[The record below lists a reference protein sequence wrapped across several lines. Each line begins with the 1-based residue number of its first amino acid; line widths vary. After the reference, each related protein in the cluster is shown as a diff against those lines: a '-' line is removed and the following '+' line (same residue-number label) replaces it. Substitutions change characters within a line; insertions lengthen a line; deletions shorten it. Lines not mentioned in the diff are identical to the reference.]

1 MARIPTAGDL
11 EKADEEHR
19 KAIDAAIDEYHRASG
34 IASQTYLSAIR
45 KAEEDYKKALE
56 PINQVFADARHK
68 ADEQLQ
74 RRMSW

>member
-1 MARIPTAGDL
+1 MPHIPTAKDL

-34 IASQTYLSAIR
+34 TASQTYLNAIR
-45 KAEEDYKKALE
+45 KAEEDYKKSLE
-56 PINQVFADARHK
+56 PIAFADARHK